1 MLIIDIKA
9 MAFDFLV
16 KKNNGTDLS
25 VEAEETLL
33 EFVTLLCNS
42 IDNRPFTD

>member
-1 MLIIDIKA
+1 MSIIEIKA

-16 KKNNGTDLS
+16 KKNNGNDLS

-33 EFVTLLCNS
+33 EFVTILCNT
-42 IDNRPFTD
+42 IDKRPFTD

>member
-1 MLIIDIKA
+1 MSIIEIKA

-16 KKNNGTDLS
+16 KKNNSTDLT
-25 VEAEETLL
+25 VDAEATLI

-42 IDNRPFTD
+42 IDKRPFND